1 MGGRG
6 DRPSQASS
14 CLTDGPLRRPESS
27 LAGGWGAPE
36 PLKCPGPWSPSA
48 DTLSPSYTLAGTSL
62 RWPQS
67 GRGGGG
73 PGEAA
78 EAPPGWARGPQME
91 SRRPVPRARRSRRR
105 PGPHSDYSAFP
116 LSGRPLMA
124 GWAGRGRKCRLP
136 GPLTRL
142 ERRPRPRQPPAPAA
156 HCSTAVLGTSDLWGG
171 GLAHPPACTGG
182 RKESQRQEA
191 GLTDPSMHQAP
202 QHPTTASQAQR
213 LGGGGR
219 KPEQHPRHS
228 RPSPTPS
235 YVIRNADSSCRR
247 GPSDR
252 AWDAEHQS
260 PG

>member
-1 MGGRG
+1 MTVVAGWPRYEGTGCPSSTGRNSLCSLQGKPQSSLPRPPPLRSRWGGRG

-171 GLAHPPACTGG
+171 GPGTPSSLH
-182 RKESQRQEA
+182 RRQE
-191 GLTDPSMHQAP
+191 G
-202 QHPTTASQAQR
+202 
-213 LGGGGR
+213 
-219 KPEQHPRHS
+219 KPEAGS
-228 RPSPTPS
+228 RA
-235 YVIRNADSSCRR
+235 N
-247 GPSDR
+247 
-252 AWDAEHQS
+252 
-260 PG
+260 